1 MGTGVENR
9 RIGSREK
16 GLVEIRNNVTCGG
29 IWPKLDREIEVGG
42 SERAE
47 DAVDM
52 RRNGN
57 VSGS

>member
-1 MGTGVENR
+1 ME
-9 RIGSREK
+9 IG
-16 GLVEIRNNVTCGG
+16 NNVTCGG

-42 SERAE
+42 GERAE
-47 DAVDM
+47 DAVNM